1 MAAPS
6 GYNTRKRKV
15 DYKQLNEVE
24 GIPRE
29 KRRKNS
35 DELYPVEVVERDT
48 VNAWVK
54 IHYIGYSA
62 NEDEW

>member
-15 DYKQLNEVE
+15 DYKKLNEVK
-24 GIPRE
+24 GLPRE

-35 DELYPVEVVERDT
+35 DELYPIEVVERDQ
-48 VNAWVK
+48 VNGRV
-54 IHYIGYSA
+54 
-62 NEDEW
+62 